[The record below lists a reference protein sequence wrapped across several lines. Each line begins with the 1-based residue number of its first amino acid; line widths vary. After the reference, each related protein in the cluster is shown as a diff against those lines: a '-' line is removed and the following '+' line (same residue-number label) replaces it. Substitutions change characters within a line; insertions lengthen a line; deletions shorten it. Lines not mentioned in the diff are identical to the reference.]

1 VNAEMTGG
9 ALAGL
14 LACPLYGDH
23 AEWLDPLFPWGDKHH
38 DKNVA
43 CHSAVSDFPYIFL
56 PLTLLINAFQ
66 IKLHSTKAMAMTH
79 TWTENMACQC
89 NATPLS
95 HAMHHSTKLACHTVI
110 TCLSSVLQHT
120 LPACITMCKD
130 ATCCSAL

>member
-43 CHSAVSDFPYIFL
+43 CHSAVSDFLYMFL
-56 PLTLLINAFQ
+56 TILPILIL
-66 IKLHSTKAMAMTH
+66 IL
-79 TWTENMACQC
+79 
-89 NATPLS
+89 
-95 HAMHHSTKLACHTVI
+95 I
-110 TCLSSVLQHT
+110 Y
-120 LPACITMCKD
+120 CI
-130 ATCCSAL
+130 ALWP